1 MREQLAIRAAE
12 LIRARVPF
20 AQATVVRA
28 QHPTSAH
35 AGDTAI
41 VHADGRIDGFVGG
54 ACTEES
60 VRLYGQQV
68 IRTGDPLLLRV
79 LPGPSSTSM
88 EDGAVTVTNPCVSGG
103 AVEIFLEPR
112 RPAPRI
118 VVVGQTPVAEALA
131 ELAPTLGFAVR
142 SSSGEEPADCAP
154 DDAAMVVASH
164 GRGEQQALE
173 AALRAGVPYVAL
185 VGSRIRAAS
194 VLSMLDVD
202 PAARSRVR
210 SPAGLDIG
218 ARTAA
223 EIALSILAELVAE
236 RARPRVP
243 VEARPAAGR
252 PDQPAA
258 AVAPP
263 DTAVDPVCGMT
274 VSTAGEPLTAE
285 QAGTTAYFC
294 GEHCRSAWTAE
305 PGRYATAS

>member
-1 MREQLAIRAAE
+1 MRQQLAVRAAE
-12 LIRARVPF
+12 LVRARVPF

-60 VRLYGQQV
+60 VRRYGEEV
-68 IRTGDPLLLRV
+68 IRTGEPLLLRV
-79 LPGPSSTSM
+79 VPGPPSTST

-131 ELAPTLGFAVR
+131 ELAAPLGFAVT
-142 SSSGEEPADCAP
+142 SSSGREPPDCAP
-154 DDAAMVVASH
+154 DDAAVIVASH
-164 GRGEQQALE
+164 GRGEQ
-173 AALRAGVPYVAL
+173 AALDAALHAGVPYVAL

-194 VLSMLDVD
+194 VLSTLDVE
-202 PAARSRVR
+202 PAVRARVR

-218 ARTAA
+218 ARTAP

-236 RARPRVP
+236 RARPRPP
-243 VEARPAAGR
+243 VESRPAGR
-252 PDQPAA
+252 PGPSA
-258 AVAPP
+258 
-263 DTAVDPVCGMT
+263 TAVDPVCGMT
-274 VSTAGEPLTAE
+274 VSTGGTPLTAE
-285 QAGTTAYFC
+285 RDGVTAYFC
-294 GEHCRSAWTAE
+294 GEGCRSAWLAD
-305 PGRYATAS
+305 PGRYGVVS